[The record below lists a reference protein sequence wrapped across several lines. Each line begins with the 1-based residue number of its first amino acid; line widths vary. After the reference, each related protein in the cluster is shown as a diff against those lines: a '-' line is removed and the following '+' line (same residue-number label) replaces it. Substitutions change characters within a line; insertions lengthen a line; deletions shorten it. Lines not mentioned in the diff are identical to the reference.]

1 MTAAEIAA
9 WVGGGTG
16 LSGLAAT
23 AALLMRARPESKKLK
38 AEATKVI
45 GDTYAALIANLNVQ
59 LGQMRADLAE
69 LAEKHKQREEREE
82 RQERLLLV
90 HERWDLAIAE
100 QVRQLGGHV
109 GDPPPLYP
117 DSTAA

>member
-38 AEATKVI
+38 AEATKIV
-45 GDTYAALIANLNVQ
+45 GDTYAALVNSVNTQ
-59 LGQMRADLAE
+59 LDRMGTKVAE
-69 LAEKHKQREEREE
+69 LEKKHEEREEREE

-100 QVRQLGGHV
+100 QVRQLGGTV

-117 DSTAA
+117 DSTAV

>member
-1 MTAAEIAA
+1 MTPAEIAA

-16 LSGLAAT
+16 LSGLSAA
-23 AALLMRARPESKKLK
+23 AALLMRARPESKKIK
-38 AEATKVI
+38 AEASKIV
-45 GDTYAALIANLNVQ
+45 GDTYAALVGSLNDQ
-59 LGQMRADLAE
+59 LGKMRADLAD
-69 LAEKHKQREEREE
+69 LAEKHKQREERED

-117 DSTAA
+117 DNSAA

>member
-38 AEATKVI
+38 AEAAKIV
-45 GDTYAALIANLNVQ
+45 GDTYAALVGSVNAQ
-59 LGQMRADLAE
+59 LDRMTTRVVEVEKKLDE
-69 LAEKHKQREEREE
+69 LEERED

-90 HERWDLAIAE
+90 HERWDLAAID
-100 QVRQLGGHV
+100 QIRQGGGHV

-117 DSTAA
+117 DSTAV